1 MNNES
6 SAQLETAE
14 KALTILRGTKLG
26 SKTDMMAPEKGQESE
41 LAETISCYCIKC
53 GMRVGSFRNSWLQIS
68 RSYYTPLSAEVN
80 DHDGIRPSGKAKVTA
95 KGTELEGWYVDIWY
109 RDFFKRSKISIMSD
123 KSNLPVEVQLHE
135 AFGDAVS
142 APKTDG
148 SPDNAQKPPYS
159 YVQLIGRA
167 LLSSPDRPL
176 AVSEI
181 IKWLR
186 DTYPYYRNSSVNVSS
201 NVSAQ
206 LSMCKDFIK
215 QDKTSENHGR
225 VNRWFI
231 DPAAMHK
238 YSLNNAS
245 QPQKKSKSTRSFATD
260 PDTTTTMPLSDDTS
274 SLNHKSH
281 QANSTELE
289 ALSQA
294 TASDKAN
301 PSEVQRLKE
310 VCILLEA
317 TTRSQKQDIESV
329 SETVRQIEKTMKDLS
344 SSMEQMRHEIRVRT
358 HSVTPARQP
367 NYNQE
372 IELLTAKLTRVGRKA
387 QEVDGLKLQIGL
399 MNAKLK
405 KMEEVSG
412 AFDSVWSTA
421 TLGDK
426 PASLGGPQEGSGCS
440 SGTDTEVAH
449 EDFDVSN
456 AGDELGVY
464 EDDGYTETVNAN
476 RKRSWQASRDLD
488 DDDAALGESLNAR
501 PAASLLVFD
510 DPEDVDYRPGQ
521 QQGTSTL
528 HRARGGI
535 RGRLSRGNLRQSVP
549 SRLPTPEW
557 EKPGFTYRPAPD
569 GFYSPIATPN
579 SRRGRMVARRGTGG
593 ASYSEPK
600 RTKLL
605 EELTTQLPLRN
616 EEGIRLKPNGEP
628 DMRGQWRRLK
638 KEQKEMLTEQG
649 KASRFQQQQDQS
661 IPQSSK
667 GHDTAPNAVRVR
679 AVDTVEDGN
688 DLLDIYNPNHAAV
701 MKKIFPGGLPKHER
715 RKSLAEQLF
724 GHDDED
730 GDEIKAMT
738 RNTEV
743 AGTDDESFEDD
754 V

>member
-1 MNNES
+1 
-6 SAQLETAE
+6 
-14 KALTILRGTKLG
+14 
-26 SKTDMMAPEKGQESE
+26 
-41 LAETISCYCIKC
+41 
-53 GMRVGSFRNSWLQIS
+53 
-68 RSYYTPLSAEVN
+68 
-80 DHDGIRPSGKAKVTA
+80 
-95 KGTELEGWYVDIWY
+95 
-109 RDFFKRSKISIMSD
+109 MSD

-135 AFGDAVS
+135 ASGDAVS
-142 APKTDG
+142 APKTDS
-148 SPDNAQKPPYS
+148 SPESAQKPPYS

-176 AVSEI
+176 AVSDI
-181 IKWLR
+181 ITWLR
-186 DTYPYYRNSSVNVSS
+186 DTYPYYRNPSVNVSS

-206 LSMCKDFIK
+206 LSLCKDFIK
-215 QDKTSENHGR
+215 QDKASANQGR
-225 VNRWFI
+225 VNLWSI
-231 DPAAMHK
+231 DPGAMHK
-238 YSLNNAS
+238 YSLSNAS
-245 QPQKKSKSTRSFATD
+245 PPQKKSKSTRSFATD
-260 PDTTTTMPLSDDTS
+260 PDTTTMPVDYDTS
-274 SLNHKSH
+274 SLNQRSH

-294 TASDKAN
+294 TASDKAI

-329 SETVRQIEKTMKDLS
+329 SEAVRQIEKTMKDLS
-344 SSMEQMRHEIRVRT
+344 SSMEQMRHEIHVRT
-358 HSVTPARQP
+358 HSVTPAKQP
-367 NYNQE
+367 NYNKE
-372 IELLTAKLTRVGRKA
+372 IELLTAKLTSVGRKA
-387 QEVDGLKLQIGL
+387 QEVDELKLQIGL

-405 KMEEVSG
+405 KMEEMSG
-412 AFDSVWSTA
+412 AVDSVWSTA

-426 PASLGGPQEGSGCS
+426 PPSLGTPLEGLGCP

-456 AGDELGVY
+456 AGDEPGVY

-476 RKRSWQASRDLD
+476 RKRSWQASQDHD
-488 DDDAALGESLNAR
+488 YDDAAVGESLNAR

-510 DPEDVDYRPGQ
+510 DPDDVDYRPGQ

-535 RGRLSRGNLRQSVP
+535 RGRLSRGNFRQRLP
-549 SRLPTPEW
+549 RRLPTPEW

-616 EEGIRLKPNGEP
+616 KEGIRLKPNGEP

-638 KEQKEMLTEQG
+638 KEQKEMLKEQG
-649 KASRFQQQQDQS
+649 KASGFQQQQDQS
-661 IPQSSK
+661 KSQSSI
-667 GHDTAPNAVRVR
+667 GHVQAPGDVRVR

-688 DLLDIYNPNHAAV
+688 GLVDINKPNHAAV
-701 MKKIFPGGLPKHER
+701 MKKIFPGGLPRHER

-730 GDEIKAMT
+730 GDENKAMT

-743 AGTDDESFEDD
+743 AGTDDESFEDE